1 MSEERKELFGEKKHI
16 PIFPTNVFEFD
27 VNDWEELNKSIEDA
41 LSEIKNPS
49 SLPNWSSQN
58 NLHIIEGFSGL
69 RERSLEA
76 VRYVMEFLSFQFKE
90 VSLTS
95 LTAHTVT
102 QADRSPPEVFSNN
115 ILSGVYCLKSGGG
128 KVLLNDPRPQA
139 WAIRPNVSEVSV
151 FNTDIFVMELNQ
163 GKMIVLPSWVQRF
176 SVFPQGETSENVYL
190 TWTAMIQS

>member
-1 MSEERKELFGEKKHI
+1 MSGILFNADPEPKAARLR
-16 PIFPTNVFEFD
+16 IFPTNLLLIDNIGVNIKPLYEYILKDYHENETRIYQMRELYKHKIFD
-27 VNDWEELNKSIEDA
+27 DLIMQIQMNSTNFCSMLKYKYE
-41 LSEIKNPS
+41 
-49 SLPNWSSQN
+49 
-58 NLHIIEGFSGL
+58 NLKVTDVWANVLQPGEMHPP
-69 RERSLEA
+69 
-76 VRYVMEFLSFQFKE
+76 
-90 VSLTS
+90 
-95 LTAHTVT
+95 HTH
-102 QADRSPPEVFSNN
+102 SNN